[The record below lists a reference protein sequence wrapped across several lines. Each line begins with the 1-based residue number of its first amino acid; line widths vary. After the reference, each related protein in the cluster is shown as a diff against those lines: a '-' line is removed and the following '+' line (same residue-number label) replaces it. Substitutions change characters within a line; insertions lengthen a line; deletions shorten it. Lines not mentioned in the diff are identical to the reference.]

1 VTLRLASLAHGKLVR
16 LAALDDGTPL
26 RVGAL
31 VRHAHRGAAVLV
43 VAALALIYIPDIGH
57 GFLRDDFMWIRVAQ
71 VETPS
76 DLSRMFTGN
85 VGFYRPAVTV
95 SFAINRAVFGLRPL
109 PYALTNFA
117 LLIVAVWLIARLGL
131 VAGLAAPFALTAA
144 AVWALNF
151 HGINM
156 ALLWISGRTALLLC
170 VFSVAAVLASIGD
183 RRWWAALWSFLA
195 MLSKEEAIVLPAML
209 VLWSWQSSGDGTL
222 RGLAR
227 SIGKASPAVAA
238 LAGYMVLRIASG
250 AFGPLNAPEYYR
262 FTFAPAAV
270 ARNIAEYA
278 DRSCTVVVLVV
289 LLAMAVGRKR
299 PALAAREWRTVLVGA
314 VWLVAGF
321 ALTVFL
327 PLRSSLYA
335 LFPSIGSCLAGAVIM
350 QALHRA
356 APQRVRVAF
365 VVLVVLMFALVPVY
379 RSRNDRWVAPADLS
393 RRLVAD
399 LRAIGASVPAGTRF
413 IAIDDERDEGIS
425 SAFGGLFADA
435 VTLYVGRGCSGE
447 LFDRSSAPRQDGGR
461 NSIVLRL
468 RGGSLVADEGPG

>member
-1 VTLRLASLAHGKLVR
+1 
-16 LAALDDGTPL
+16 
-26 RVGAL
+26 
-31 VRHAHRGAAVLV
+31 
-43 VAALALIYIPDIGH
+43 
-57 GFLRDDFMWIRVAQ
+57 
-71 VETPS
+71 
-76 DLSRMFTGN
+76 
-85 VGFYRPAVTV
+85 
-95 SFAINRAVFGLRPL
+95 
-109 PYALTNFA
+109 
-117 LLIVAVWLIARLGL
+117 
-131 VAGLAAPFALTAA
+131 
-144 AVWALNF
+144 VWALNF

-195 MLSKEEAIVLPAML
+195 MLSKEEAVVLPAML

-227 SIGKASPAVAA
+227 SIGESIPAVGA
-238 LAGYMVLRIASG
+238 LAGYMALRIASG
-250 AFGPLNAPEYYR
+250 AFGPLKRTGVLPLHVCAGGRREKHR
-262 FTFAPAAV
+262 GV
-270 ARNIAEYA
+270 R
-278 DRSCTVVVLVV
+278 RSVVHESSSSSCCSRWR
-289 LLAMAVGRKR
+289 LAGNR

-365 VVLVVLMFALVPVY
+365 VGLVVLMFALVPVY

-393 RRLVAD
+393 RRLVSD

-413 IAIDDERDEGIS
+413 IAIDDERDEGMS

-447 LFDRSSAPRQDGGR
+447 LFDRSSARGR
-461 NSIVLRL
+461 TGAGIVSCFRL
-468 RGGSLVADEGPG
+468 RVGLLLPTKVQVEGYY